1 MAGRTWPFGVICALL
16 TALPCAGR
24 AGEPDA
30 DGHAM
35 NAGHGAVLG
44 CGQVLLTQRAQRE
57 PSTQRT
63 TNGRHQL
70 RTASDQ

>member
-35 NAGHGAVLG
+35 NAGHAGCPRLRPSPLNAEGA
-44 CGQVLLTQRAQRE
+44 E
-57 PSTQRT
+57 STEHAENDERQAS
-63 TNGRHQL
+63 
-70 RTASDQ
+70 TAHGK